1 MLVFN
6 LFYLIV
12 IIEANSGY
20 IIVLGWWQRLNKG
33 IKIFSLKFSKIEINV
48 NFGLY
53 RNSRLRLK

>member
-20 IIVLGWWQRLNKG
+20 IIVLG
-33 IKIFSLKFSKIEINV
+33 
-48 NFGLY
+48 
-53 RNSRLRLK
+53 